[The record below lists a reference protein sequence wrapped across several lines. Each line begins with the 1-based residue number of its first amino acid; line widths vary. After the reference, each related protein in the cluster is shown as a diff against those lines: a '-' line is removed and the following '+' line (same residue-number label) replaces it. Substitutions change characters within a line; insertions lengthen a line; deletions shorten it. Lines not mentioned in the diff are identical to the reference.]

1 MSAST
6 LVDLQNTCQRAVSI
20 QGDFVLSGAAV
31 FPCSGAVIGQIVDL
45 LHADTYCNL
54 FVCGI
59 SASGQLRAQV
69 QCSDTATSGSMTDP
83 ISGLT
88 DRPGAF
94 ASGGILWINSGGTT
108 GGLLNGLVSGEA
120 IASGFFVAQGFIR
133 VGRFARVNFLSGD
146 FAAGA
151 LTAGFI
157 SQRKTTSSG
166 GGFTLLPGSGT
177 VSV

>member
-1 MSAST
+1 VSAST
-6 LVDLQNTCQRAVSI
+6 LVDLQNTCQRGVSI
-20 QGDFVLSGAAV
+20 QGSPVLSGAGV
-31 FPCSGAVIGQIVDL
+31 FPCSGAVIGQGIDL

-54 FVCGI
+54 YVAGV

-69 QCSDTATSGSMTDP
+69 QCSDTDTSGSYTDP
-83 ISGLT
+83 TSGLPQM
-88 DRPGAF
+88 PGAF
-94 ASGGILWINSGGTT
+94 SSGGILILNSGGTT

-120 IASGFFVAQGFIR
+120 LASGFFVAQGFIR
-133 VGRFARVNFLSGD
+133 TGRFARVNFLSGD

-151 LTAGFI
+151 ITAGFI
-157 SQRKTTSSG
+157 SQFKTTGSG